1 MSMDKEDKL
10 DKELKE
16 ELEWLKYHAG
26 SWEKLAYILYSFLP
40 DQMQAFDRVIAV
52 KSLQSEPRGTKLKY
66 PTDDRMKWNMQVVE
80 YRKKNKCSY
89 PAACK
94 QLLQSKKIKLPGS
107 KHLTLDK
114 KAKRLNKLLENE
126 RRKIKK
132 FVSGRKGKRD
142 TSIMDAILQNP
153 PKKP

>member
-66 PTDDRMKWNMQVVE
+66 PTDDRMKWNIVKRINAHTRQHASNFCN
-80 YRKKNKCSY
+80 RKKSNCL
-89 PAACK
+89 A
-94 QLLQSKKIKLPGS
+94 QSI
-107 KHLTLDK
+107 
-114 KAKRLNKLLENE
+114 
-126 RRKIKK
+126 
-132 FVSGRKGKRD
+132 
-142 TSIMDAILQNP
+142 
-153 PKKP
+153 